1 MHPELTYIVN
11 TQRNREMRDQ
21 AAEWRR
27 VRQAR
32 AAARPRQARIRWTAI
47 ADRIR
52 TLESV
57 RRLKPVQRPAA
68 S

>member
-11 TQRNREMRDQ
+11 IRRNREMRDQ

-27 VRQAR
+27 AR
-32 AAARPRQARIRWTAI
+32 EARGAARPRRARIRLTAI
-47 ADRIR
+47 ADRTR